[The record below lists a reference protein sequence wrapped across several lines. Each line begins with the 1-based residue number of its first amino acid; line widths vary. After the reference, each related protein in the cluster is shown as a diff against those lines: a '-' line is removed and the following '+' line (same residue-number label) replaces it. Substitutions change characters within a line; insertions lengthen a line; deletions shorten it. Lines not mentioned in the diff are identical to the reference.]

1 MSAPDGLSALQGKR
15 AEAVE
20 RRRRQAPPPRHPRVV
35 EDPPTEDVVDLRIG
49 EEPDVAPP
57 VPQPAEQPPEV
68 TAQPSQSGGRSRSS
82 APRKSSSAHQADQAL
97 RPAQFYVGVEVDRY
111 LREVRSQ
118 AVVRR
123 LDVTASAVVRLAMER
138 LMAELTPEQVTDQLA
153 QPLADHKGA
162 GRKRR

>member
-15 AEAVE
+15 QDAVE

-35 EDPPTEDVVDLRIG
+35 DDAPAEAVVDVRDSDA
-49 EEPDVAPP
+49 PDAAPP

-68 TAQPSQSGGRSRSS
+68 TAEPKPAASRGRPT
-82 APRKSSSAHQADQAL
+82 AARKASNSPQGDQAL
-97 RPAQFYVGVEVDRY
+97 RPAQFYVGAEVDDY
-111 LREVRSQ
+111 LRQVRSQ

-123 LDVTASAVVRLAMER
+123 LDVTASAVVRMAMER
-138 LMAELTPEQVTDQLA
+138 LMAELTPEQVTDHLA
-153 QPLADHKGA
+153 EPVGGHSGA